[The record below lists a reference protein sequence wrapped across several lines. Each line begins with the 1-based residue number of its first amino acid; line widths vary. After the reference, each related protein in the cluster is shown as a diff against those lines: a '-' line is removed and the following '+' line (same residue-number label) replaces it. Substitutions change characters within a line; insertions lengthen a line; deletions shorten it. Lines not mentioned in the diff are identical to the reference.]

1 MARPLRV
8 EYPGAYYHLI
18 NRGNAGENI
27 FDRDGDKEKFLQY
40 LNKAVGRF
48 SIIIHTYCLMA
59 NHYHLLVETT
69 QQNLSVAIQWLN
81 ASYAAYYNR
90 KHRRSGHLFQ
100 GRYKAILIDAD
111 EYLRQLSRYIHLN
124 PVRAKIVTKPAEYPW
139 SSYSAFIGRMK
150 GSDWLETRW
159 LLAYFGRKRKEAIK
173 NYKNFVE
180 EVDVEALENPNKYV
194 VGGFILG
201 NTDFVSW
208 VQDTFLS
215 GRDDE
220 EEIPQLKQLKPKVSL
235 ETILEAACD
244 EVGCSEEQIREK
256 GRKGNEAREIAIY
269 LARDLTGS
277 KCKDLGEFFGGI
289 SGAAITM
296 IYNQVTS
303 KICRDKRLKGKVNKI
318 KGRIFNI

>member
-1 MARPLRV
+1 MARSLRD

-59 NHYHLLVETT
+59 NHYHLLVKTA
-69 QQNLSVAIQWLN
+69 QPNLSVAIQWLN

-139 SSYSAFIGRMK
+139 SSYRATTGLS
-150 GSDWLETRW
+150 
-159 LLAYFGRKRKEAIK
+159 KRPL
-173 NYKNFVE
+173 F
-180 EVDVEALENPNKYV
+180 
-194 VGGFILG
+194 
-201 NTDFVSW
+201 
-208 VQDTFLS
+208 
-215 GRDDE
+215 
-220 EEIPQLKQLKPKVSL
+220 
-235 ETILEAACD
+235 
-244 EVGCSEEQIREK
+244 
-256 GRKGNEAREIAIY
+256 
-269 LARDLTGS
+269 
-277 KCKDLGEFFGGI
+277 
-289 SGAAITM
+289 
-296 IYNQVTS
+296 
-303 KICRDKRLKGKVNKI
+303 
-318 KGRIFNI
+318 